1 MPVTTD
7 LLLTA
12 EEVAIL
18 LRIKVPTV
26 YDAAA
31 RGHLPVVRLWTGRKR
46 SLIRFRRD
54 DIERLI
60 RDGGSDGPVEK

>member
-1 MPVTTD
+1 MASTRD

-12 EEVAIL
+12 EEVASL

-31 RGHLPVVRLWTGRKR
+31 RGNLPVVRLWVGKKR
-46 SLIRFRRD
+46 SLIRFRREE
-54 DIERLI
+54 IEQLI
-60 RDGGSDGPVEK
+60 AGSTLPRRSG